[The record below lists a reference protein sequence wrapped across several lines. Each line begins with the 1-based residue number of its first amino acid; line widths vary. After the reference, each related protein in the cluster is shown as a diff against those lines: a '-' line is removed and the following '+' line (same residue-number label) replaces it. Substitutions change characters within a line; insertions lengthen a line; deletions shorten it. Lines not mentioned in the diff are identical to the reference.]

1 MDVEPSSVPPSIP
14 LTRIS
19 PTNVLSEASS
29 QPAPITIGQI
39 IQDTAASRN
48 HLLGYPSSG
57 VSRQQPG
64 LEDHQHVRPS
74 VIPDPYSESSNIR
87 TETINTDQN
96 SNTQSPSSLGLHL
109 DGVPGSSRVSA
120 AGQFEETPRS
130 PDSVRSAFQK
140 TIQDTLISTAERQL
154 ESFRNQ
160 NHLQFRKIQNST
172 STRVVNSR
180 DPTRVPAKNKEQ
192 TPQNKNFMAKN
203 AHTDTLDPTGARTKR
218 CVDPW

>member
-19 PTNVLSEASS
+19 PTNFLSEASS

-39 IQDTAASRN
+39 IQDTPASRN

-57 VSRQQPG
+57 ASRQQPG

-74 VIPDPYSESSNIR
+74 VIPDPYAESSNIR

-120 AGQFEETPRS
+120 AGRFEETPRS

-172 STRVVNSR
+172 SIVIRVVNSR
-180 DPTRVPAKNKEQ
+180 DPSRIIRPVRGSLVNRSLVAFN
-192 TPQNKNFMAKN
+192 
-203 AHTDTLDPTGARTKR
+203 GI
-218 CVDPW
+218 